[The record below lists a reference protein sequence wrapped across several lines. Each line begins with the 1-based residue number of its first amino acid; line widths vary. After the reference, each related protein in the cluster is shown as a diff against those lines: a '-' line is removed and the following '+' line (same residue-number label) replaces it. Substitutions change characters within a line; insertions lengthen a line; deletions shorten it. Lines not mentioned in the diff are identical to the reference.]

1 MNAVKSIV
9 IIGSGNVATCLG
21 NAFQQAGLTISGVY
35 SPTISSAQ
43 ILTDQLQTIRI
54 HSLAEIPLNADAYL
68 LAVKDSVIE
77 EASNAMPLV
86 DGIVIHC
93 SGMTPLEVLSKHNNY
108 GVLWPI
114 QSITKNDTIHFKTT
128 PFCVE
133 GNNETTTSQLE
144 ALIKQLSDYV
154 TLMNSEQRQYVHLAS
169 VFANNFSN
177 HLFDLAFQ
185 IMESKGLSF
194 DLIRPLI
201 LETANKVQYNNPT
214 DVQTGPAK
222 RNDQVTMRRHFD
234 LLKNNLEWQQLY
246 ETLSK
251 SIGKQNKG

>member
-1 MNAVKSIV
+1 MYAVKSIV
-9 IIGSGNVATCLG
+9 IIGSGNIATCLG

-35 SPTISSAQ
+35 SPTVSSAQ
-43 ILTDQLQTIRI
+43 ILADQLQTIRI
-54 HSLAEIPLNADAYL
+54 HSLAEIPVNADAYL
-68 LAVKDSVIE
+68 VAVKDSVIE
-77 EASNAMPLV
+77 EVSNTIPIV
-86 DGIVIHC
+86 NGIVVHC
-93 SGMTPLEVLSKHNNY
+93 SGMTPLQVLSKHKNY

-114 QSITKNDTIHFKTT
+114 QSITKNSTINFKTI

-144 ALIKQLSDYV
+144 SFIKQVSDHV

-177 HLFDLAFQ
+177 HLFDLAYQ

-201 LETANKVQYNNPT
+201 FETANKVQYNSPT

-222 RNDQVTMRRHFD
+222 RNDKVTMGRHID
-234 LLKNNLEWQQLY
+234 LLKNNLELQQLY
-246 ETLSK
+246 EILSK